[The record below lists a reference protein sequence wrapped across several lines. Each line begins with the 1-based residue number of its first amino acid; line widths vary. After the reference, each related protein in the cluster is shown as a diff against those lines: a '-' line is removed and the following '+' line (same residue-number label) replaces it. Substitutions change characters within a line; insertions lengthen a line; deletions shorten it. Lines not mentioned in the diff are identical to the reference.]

1 MALGAIASCANPGQA
16 PADHSAEWKTLE
28 KPLNF
33 YLAND
38 LGRNGYY
45 DQKTV
50 AETMGKMA
58 EAIDIEFVVAAGD
71 IHHFEGPTT
80 SSSILIPT

>member
-33 YLAND
+33 YLANEWP
-38 LGRNGYY
+38 R
-45 DQKTV
+45 
-50 AETMGKMA
+50 
-58 EAIDIEFVVAAGD
+58 
-71 IHHFEGPTT
+71 P
-80 SSSILIPT
+80 